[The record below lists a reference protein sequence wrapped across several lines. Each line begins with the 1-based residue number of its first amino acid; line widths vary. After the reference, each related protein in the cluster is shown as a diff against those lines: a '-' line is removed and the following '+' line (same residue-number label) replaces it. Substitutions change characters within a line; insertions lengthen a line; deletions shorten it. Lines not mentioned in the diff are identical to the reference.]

1 MNTKLPSFQFYPAD
15 WRKDPAVQSLSFHD
29 RGVWFEIILLMHES
43 EQRGKLLLNGNAM
56 PEEALARI
64 LGLDKQNLEGTL
76 TNILT
81 YGVASRCDETG
92 ALMCRRMIRD
102 EKIRQIRKEAGKLG
116 GNPALVKQ
124 NSTTEDKQNPTPSS
138 SSSYSS
144 SDKVGKTKKKGAL
157 SLSRKSTIQSWEAS
171 FGKLSIEHLGVWVEE
186 NNLSTDGVKK
196 ELEIFRNKC
205 EAKGYEYVNFPAAFK
220 DWGCDKEKCKKKVS
234 VDEFNRL
241 QREKWE
247 V

>member
-1 MNTKLPSFQFYPAD
+1 MARTRNIKPAFFLDEDLASLPPHARLLYIGLWCIAD
-15 WRKDPAVQSLSFHD
+15 KNGVLED
-29 RGVWFEIILLMHES
+29 RPLWVKAQIFPYENLDINGLITVISPWITRYSVDGKSYIRINNFIDHQNPHHTEKES
-43 EQRGKLLLNGNAM
+43 GFPLNGELTVKT
-56 PEEALARI
+56 P
-64 LGLDKQNLEGTL
+64 LEH
-76 TNILT
+76 
-81 YGVASRCDETG
+81 RE
-92 ALMCRRMIRD
+92 
-102 EKIRQIRKEAGKLG
+102 
-116 GNPALVKQ
+116 NPAL
-124 NSTTEDKQNPTPSS
+124 NLIPYTSIPSTSKAKGSNKKTNP
-138 SSSYSS
+138 
-144 SDKVGKTKKKGAL
+144 L
-157 SLSRKSTIQSWEAS
+157 SLKTKSTIQSWEAS

-186 NNLSTDGVKK
+186 NNLSPDGVKK

>member
-1 MNTKLPSFQFYPAD
+1 MARIRTIKPDFWLNESIASISSE
-15 WRKDPAVQSLSFHD
+15 AA
-29 RGVWFEIILLMHES
+29 LLAI
-43 EQRGKLLLNGNAM
+43 GLLNYADDEGYFNAN
-56 PEEALARI
+56 PLLIKAA
-64 LGLDKQNLEGTL
+64 
-76 TNILT
+76 
-81 YGVASRCDETG
+81 VFP
-92 ALMCRRMIRD
+92 IRD
-102 EKIRQIRKEAGKLG
+102 TSCIATVLLRELSNIGYIELFNDTSGRLFGRVSNFKEHQVINK
-116 GNPALVKQ
+116 
-124 NSTTEDKQNPTPSS
+124 PTPSKIS
-138 SSSYSS
+138 ELELLPYNYGSTTVALPS
-144 SDKVGKTKKKGAL
+144 GKERKGKESNGREARPKKISPL
-157 SLSRKSTIQSWEAS
+157 SLKTKSTIQSWEAS